1 MSVYQ
6 ELKGLKVK
14 FLDADT
20 SGDRAI
26 EGEVFYNSTA
36 FTLAAHIAVG
46 AWSAGTPTST
56 ALGTTSGSGS
66 KSAGIIFGGADTLA
80 NTEEYNGFGWS
91 AGGNLNTG
99 RYGAGEATAAPQTAA
114 LIFGGVVTS
123 TRKSE
128 VEEYN
133 GSTWSEVTDMPAD
146 IGQLAGAGTQTAA
159 LSISGGP
166 SIAESYEY
174 DGTNWTAGGNI
185 NTARERS
192 TGFGLQ
198 TAAVAVG
205 GGSPIVANVEEYDG
219 SSWTNATAYPTV
231 INHASSAGTLTA
243 GLVFGGSIPPTTT
256 DTKFYDGT
264 NWTATGALATAR
276 ATSAGFGTSTSAVMA
291 AGASGDGTALKNVEE
306 WNLSILTTTWQ

>member
-1 MSVYQ
+1 M
-6 ELKGLKVK
+6 
-14 FLDADT
+14 AT
-20 SGDRAI
+20 
-26 EGEVFYNSTA
+26 
-36 FTLAAHIAVG
+36 
-46 AWSAGTPTST
+46 
-56 ALGTTSGSGS
+56 
-66 KSAGIIFGGADTLA
+66 
-80 NTEEYNGFGWS
+80 TEEYNGFGWS

-114 LIFGGVVTS
+114 LIFGGVVGD

-133 GSTWSEVTDMPAD
+133 GSAWSEVTDMPAD

-174 DGTNWTAGGNI
+174 DGTNWTAAGNI

-205 GGSPIVANVEEYDG
+205 GGSPIVSNVEEYDG

-231 INHASSAGTLTA
+231 INHASSAGAGLQTA

-256 DTKFYDGT
+256 GTKLYDGT
-264 NWTATGALATAR
+264 SWTATGALSTAR
-276 ATSAGFGTSTSAVMA
+276 QTSSGFGTSTSAVMA
-291 AGASGDGTALKNVEE
+291 AGANADGTALKNVEE
-306 WNLSILTTTWQ
+306 WNLSVLTTTGAAWASVVEI